1 MRRDSITGHAIT
13 SDSPLPWR
21 RVVTVTVVG
30 FVLAFAI
37 GAGVAVWLQ
46 STGDWSLGLPWER
59 ELLLSMDPSAP
70 AVIDWIMLA
79 LPWLGTN
86 LTLAPII
93 AGFAFWL
100 WRKKKRPEIAMELV
114 LAVLGSL
121 LLNALMKDVFDRP
134 RPDLWPRRGQYE
146 WAAYPSGHAIVG
158 IAVYFTITRVIYRE
172 LRWKWPYGV
181 AIALLAIS
189 LYSRLYLGVHWPTDV
204 IGGLLLGAAWLA
216 VVQIAFAPFHA
227 SRRMRERAVSPN
239 PEALGGRSSV
249 EGAGA

>member
-1 MRRDSITGHAIT
+1 MRRDPTTGHAIT
-13 SDSPLPWR
+13 SDNSHHWR
-21 RVVTVTVVG
+21 RVAVVTVVG
-30 FVLAFAI
+30 FVVAFAV
-37 GAGVAVWLQ
+37 GAGFAVWLQ
-46 STGDWSLGLPWER
+46 STGDWSAGLPWER
-59 ELLLSMDPSAP
+59 ELLLRMDPSAP

-93 AGFAFWL
+93 AVVAFWL
-100 WRKKKRPEIAMELV
+100 WRKQGRPEIAMELV

-172 LRWKWPYGV
+172 LRWKWPYAV
-181 AIALLAIS
+181 AISLLAVS

-204 IGGLLLGAAWLA
+204 IGGLLLGAVWLA

-227 SRRMRERAVSPN
+227 NRRVRENAVPPN
-239 PEALGGRSSV
+239 AEAISGRSSV
-249 EGAGA
+249 ERAGA

>member
-1 MRRDSITGHAIT
+1 MRRDPATGHVIANG
-13 SDSPLPWR
+13 DSRPWR
-21 RVVTVTVVG
+21 RAIVVTAVG
-30 FVLAFAI
+30 FVIAFAA
-37 GAGVAVWLQ
+37 GAGFALWLQ
-46 STGDWSLGLPWER
+46 STGDWSAGLPWER

-70 AVIDWIMLA
+70 AAIDWMMLA

-93 AGFAFWL
+93 AAFALWL
-100 WRKKKRPEIAMELV
+100 WRKKGRPEVALELV

-158 IAVYFTITRVIYRE
+158 IAVYFTVTRVIHRE
-172 LRWKWPYGV
+172 LRWTWPYVV
-181 AIALLAIS
+181 AIALLAVS

-204 IGGLLLGAAWLA
+204 IGGLLLGAIWLG
-216 VVQIAFAPFHA
+216 VIQVAFAPFHA
-227 SRRMRERAVSPN
+227 RRRERADTVTRDR
-239 PEALGGRSSV
+239 ERFGGRSSV